1 MGSDDDLTALEA
13 VWGRE
18 ASADAPPAPR
28 PDIEAIVAPEDPASP
43 TPPRRRRG
51 PLVGGMGAAVLAVA
65 GLVGGAVVV
74 TGDGADGGDAGPSAA
89 ADRPVAEDG
98 TAAPP
103 GTLPAEP
110 AWQET
115 IGCEDVRTM
124 GQPPRCPVAVDGERA
139 YVLVDREAGVAVEAR
154 DLADGAVRWAIDLP
168 AGAAGLRRDETALLV
183 TGVGPEW
190 DTLSLDPVTGAER
203 WRAPGGLLDP
213 IGPEHVLLDG
223 LIGAEI
229 EERGTMAVLDADDG
243 SEVVRREGTPAGLYI
258 HPCGEA
264 DLALVRQDLQLT
276 AIRVPDGSERWSVPV
291 RSLLDPFRPVH
302 CDARTVAYVDGGTL
316 VLLDAESGEEIGAT
330 QVAPATTQDVG
341 VRVLGVAG
349 GTVVVGSADGARG
362 FRADA
367 GLEQLWRLRCRECG
381 LETTTGP
388 AGEDV
393 VVLIEDRAVVRSGA
407 DGSSGPTLDLDGF
420 AERRLADDRLLAWG
434 ADGVVVADPADL
446 GRPRYL
452 DRVDVRSA
460 AAGPTHLVVT
470 TADRV
475 AAYPLEG

>member
-18 ASADAPPAPR
+18 ASATAPPAPR
-28 PDIEAIVAPEDPASP
+28 PDIQAIVAPEAPAP
-43 TPPRRRRG
+43 PPRPRRRG
-51 PLVGGMGAAVLAVA
+51 PLVGGIVAAVLVVA
-65 GLVGGAVVV
+65 GLVAVAVAV
-74 TGDGADGGDAGPSAA
+74 GDDDAGRASEEREGDGTTPATTTGP
-89 ADRPVAEDG
+89 
-98 TAAPP
+98 APP
-103 GTLPAEP
+103 GSLPEEP
-110 AWQET
+110 AWEAT
-115 IGCEDVRTM
+115 IGCEDVRTT
-124 GQPPRCPVAVDGERA
+124 GDPPRCPVAVDGERA
-139 YVLVDREAGVAVEAR
+139 YALVGRGGGAVAVEAR
-154 DLADGAVRWAIDLP
+154 ALADGEVRWTIDLP
-168 AGAAGLRRDETALLV
+168 AGASGLRRDETALLV

-203 WRAPGGLLDP
+203 WRAPGVLLDP
-213 IGPEHVLLDG
+213 VGPEHVLLDG
-223 LIGAEI
+223 LVGAEV

-243 SEVVRREGTPAGLYI
+243 GQVVRREGTPASLYI

-291 RSLLDPFRPVH
+291 RSLLDSFQQVH
-302 CDARTVAYVDGGTL
+302 CDERTVAFVDGGTL
-316 VLLDAESGEEIGAT
+316 VLLDAGTGEEVGAT
-330 QVAPATTQDVG
+330 QVAPATTQEG
-341 VRVLGVAG
+341 VTVLGVAA

-367 GLEQLWRLRCRECG
+367 GLEQLWRLRCDSCG
-381 LETTTGP
+381 PRLPTGA

-420 AERRLADDRLLAWG
+420 AERRLDGDRLLAWG

-452 DRVDVRSA
+452 DRADVRVA
-460 AAGPTHLVVT
+460 AVGPTHLVVAT
-470 TADRV
+470 PDRL